1 MSLLDFLRRH
11 PFEIEAYFDYSL
23 VLTFAL
29 PAELLQSMLPD
40 RLEVD
45 RHDDLGFIAIALVQT
60 KSLRPKGF
68 PSWLGRD
75 FFLSGYRIFCRF
87 RTEQK
92 RLRGLK
98 ILRSD
103 TDRLM
108 MVLLGNLFTGYAY
121 HQVRVFE
128 RRTECELEIRVES
141 RDGQTDLALRAGT
154 EDPALPET
162 TPFKD
167 WREARKWCGPLPF
180 TFSPRQDGKMVVVQ
194 GVRGEW
200 QPKPVEVDIQKVSF
214 FEQDVFRGVTP
225 RLANAFLVEQVPYH
239 WKAGVLM

>member
-1 MSLLDFLRRH
+1 MDLLRRH

-45 RHDDLGFIAIALVQT
+45 KHDDLGFIAIALVQT

-87 RTEQK
+87 QTEQR

-121 HQVRVFE
+121 HRVRVFE
-128 RRTECELEIRVES
+128 KRTDSDLEIRVES
-141 RDGQTDLALRAGT
+141 RDGQTDLALRAST

-225 RLANAFLVEQVPYH
+225 RLANAFLVERVPYH